1 MDIKKNRLRIA
12 DFVFGATDGC
22 VTTFAIVAGSIGAS
36 LSPAVVLILG
46 FANIFADGLSMAVS
60 NYLATN
66 ADRERIARVRKR
78 EEWATEHMADE
89 ERQEVRDIYA
99 KKGFKEEMLEEIVR
113 IITARRKVWVDTMMR
128 EEVGLVEDEGKRP
141 IDAALSSFV
150 GFVSVGLIP
159 LIPFIFMYL
168 LGLNSIAEARAN
180 ALLYSVISAM
190 MAFFLIGVIKGK
202 VVDKPV
208 IRSGTITLLLGGA
221 AATVAYLVGHLLGIL
236 AQ

>member
-1 MDIKKNRLRIA
+1 MKNRLHIA

-66 ADRERIARVRKR
+66 ADRERIARARKR
-78 EEWATEHMADE
+78 EEWAIENMADE
-89 ERQEVRDIYA
+89 EKQEIRDIYA

-128 EEVGLVEDEGKRP
+128 EEIGLVEDEAKRP

-150 GFVSVGLIP
+150 GFIAVGIIP
-159 LIPFIFMYL
+159 LIPFIFMYA
-168 LGLNSIAEARAN
+168 LGLPLISEVRAN

-190 MAFFLIGVIKGK
+190 IAFFLIGVIKGK
-202 VVDKPV
+202 VVDKPM

-221 AATVAYLVGHLLGIL
+221 AASVAYLIGHLLGIL

>member
-1 MDIKKNRLRIA
+1 MNIKKNRLRIA

>member
-1 MDIKKNRLRIA
+1 VKNRLHIA

-78 EEWATEHMADE
+78 EEWAIENMADE
-89 ERQEVRDIYA
+89 EKQEIRDIYA

-128 EEVGLVEDEGKRP
+128 EEIGLVEDEAKRP

-150 GFVSVGLIP
+150 GFIAVGIIP
-159 LIPFIFMYL
+159 LIPFIFMYA
-168 LGLNSIAEARAN
+168 LGLPLVSEVRAN
-180 ALLYSVISAM
+180 ALIYSVISAM
-190 MAFFLIGVIKGK
+190 VAFFLIGVIKGK
-202 VVDKPV
+202 VVDKPM

-221 AATVAYLVGHLLGIL
+221 AASVAYLIGHLLGIL
-236 AQ
+236 VQ

>member
-99 KKGFKEEMLEEIVR
+99 KKGFKEDMLEEIVR

-168 LGLNSIAEARAN
+168 LGLNSISEARAN